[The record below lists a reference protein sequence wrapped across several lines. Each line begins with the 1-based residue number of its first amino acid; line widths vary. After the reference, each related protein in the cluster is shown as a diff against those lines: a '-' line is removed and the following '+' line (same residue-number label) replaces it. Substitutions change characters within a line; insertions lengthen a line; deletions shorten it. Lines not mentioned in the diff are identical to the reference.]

1 MTPGPIE
8 EGAAVAKGVIEG
20 LRHQQLSLA
29 LIVVNVVFVLFVGF
43 VFHTINAR
51 TIHQYEF
58 KDDLITKLIDKCHLG
73 QQDQTLLENGGHG
86 VLADK

>member
-1 MTPGPIE
+1 VNPGAVE
-8 EGAAVAKGVIEG
+8 EGAAVAKGVVEG
-20 LRHQQLSLA
+20 LKHQPLSLA

-58 KDDLITKLIDKCHLG
+58 KDDLIKSLVDKCQLG
-73 QQDQTLLENGGHG
+73 QTQH
-86 VLADK
+86 

>member
-1 MTPGPIE
+1 MNPGAVE
-8 EGAAVAKGVIEG
+8 EGARVATGVIEG
-20 LRHQQLSLA
+20 LKHQPLSLA

-58 KDDLITKLIDKCHLG
+58 KDDLISKLIDKCQLDKHV
-73 QQDQTLLENGGHG
+73 LENGGHG